1 MFSCP
6 ILRYQTIVTILRC
19 HLWKLCHLLTLWWP
33 TCPLVYFTCL
43 LDHVT
48 DLKLRKKLLLLQAEQ
63 FHKMTTLST
72 QNFTHHHFEWKQLL
86 FCGCTRLVTT
96 DILFSARDKFL
107 DPTVN
112 WRILDDMKTT
122 LGSLERRR
130 FCIFHGLNYGNDK
143 IRWKVWELWE
153 QSRYKGND
161 QKSPF
166 NSKRT
171 EQKRK
176 WQKEEYRKFVQIQQ
190 TKLNILLTS
199 ESDFEL
205 GT

>member
-1 MFSCP
+1 
-6 ILRYQTIVTILRC
+6 
-19 HLWKLCHLLTLWWP
+19 
-33 TCPLVYFTCL
+33 
-43 LDHVT
+43 
-48 DLKLRKKLLLLQAEQ
+48 
-63 FHKMTTLST
+63 MTTLST

>member
-1 MFSCP
+1 MWLISSWEKNYCCYKLSNFTKWPLFPLKISH
-6 ILRYQTIVTILRC
+6 TTILSENGC
-19 HLWKLCHLLTLWWP
+19 
-33 TCPLVYFTCL
+33 YI
-43 LDHVT
+43 
-48 DLKLRKKLLLLQAEQ
+48 
-63 FHKMTTLST
+63 
-72 QNFTHHHFEWKQLL
+72 

-96 DILFSARDKFL
+96 DILFSARDKLL

-143 IRWKVWELWE
+143 IHWKVWELWE

>member
-1 MFSCP
+1 M
-6 ILRYQTIVTILRC
+6 TILRC
-19 HLWKLCHLLTLWWP
+19 HLWKLCRLLTLWWP
-33 TCPLVYFTCL
+33 TCPLVYFTWL

-96 DILFSARDKFL
+96 DILFSARDKLL